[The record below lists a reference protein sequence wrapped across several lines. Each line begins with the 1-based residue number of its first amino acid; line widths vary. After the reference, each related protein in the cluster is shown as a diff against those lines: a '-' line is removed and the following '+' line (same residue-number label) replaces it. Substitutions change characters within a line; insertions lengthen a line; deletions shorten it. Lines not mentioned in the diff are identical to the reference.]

1 MSLLQI
7 LESNLS
13 LPLKIF
19 TIISCIITLAFGVV
33 LYLYENKKREYEKL
47 LRTTTRQ
54 RTDKFGKSK

>member
-47 LRTTTRQ
+47 LRTMRIA
-54 RTDKFGKSK
+54 RVG